1 MNLKRENCV
10 LYSNS
15 YILIYIY
22 KQKGNI
28 MAEKTQLTSVKIL
41 TDLYKSFKIHT
52 ITDGITLQKLV
63 NRSLNLY
70 MTDTTYRENLTKH
83 SDLQVSG
90 SQF

>member
-1 MNLKRENCV
+1 
-10 LYSNS
+10 
-15 YILIYIY
+15 
-22 KQKGNI
+22 

-41 TDLYKSFKIHT
+41 TDLYKSFKVHT

-70 MTDTTYRENLTKH
+70 MTDNEYRDNITKY

>member
-1 MNLKRENCV
+1 MNLKKENCV
-10 LYSNS
+10 LYLNN
-15 YILIYIY
+15 YIY
-22 KQKGNI
+22 TYIKQKENI

-70 MTDTTYRENLTKH
+70 MTDTSYRENLTKH
-83 SDLQVSG
+83 SELQVSG

>member
-10 LYSNS
+10 LYLNS
-15 YILIYIY
+15 YIYTYI
-22 KQKGNI
+22 KQKENI

-70 MTDTTYRENLTKH
+70 MTDSSYRENLTKH
-83 SDLQVSG
+83 SELQISG